1 MRLRCTSSK
10 EVKVDILRINI
21 KDEQF
26 ITEEGKA
33 DSKYKNLMLN
43 KVEVKAKNHKKIMTV
58 GTNLQNHRIQ
68 NPLGN
73 EIDSDCKIHI
83 FRKE

>member
-1 MRLRCTSSK
+1 MSSK
-10 EVKVDILRINI
+10 EVKVDILGINI

-26 ITEEGKA
+26 ITEEGKV
-33 DSKYKNLMLN
+33 DSKYKNLMVN

-58 GTNLQNHRIQ
+58 GTNLQNPTAQ

-73 EIDSDCKIHI
+73 EIDSDCKIHVL
-83 FRKE
+83 RKE

>member
-43 KVEVKAKNHKKIMTV
+43 KVEVKAKKIMTV
-58 GTNLQNHRIQ
+58 GTNLQNPRIQ
-68 NPLGN
+68 NPLGK